1 MADFQTKAKR
11 SFRRATTFSKS
22 HLSRRNENA
31 RGGKSL
37 GERVDHDK
45 WARVAE
51 LDRRRMEAV
60 EALSAG
66 PLKEPVEVED
76 DAGSV
81 AITSA
86 HAVDL
91 IAAGVTFATC
101 GGRFTFASYGAEPRD
116 GYDDA
121 WFFGFFSISSF
132 DEEGEDDRDGDDV
145 PFWMNVLPQRCT
157 LSQFVY
163 AG

>member
-1 MADFQTKAKR
+1 MADFETKRKR
-11 SFRRATTFSKS
+11 SARRATTFSKS

-37 GERVDHDK
+37 GERVDNAK
-45 WARVAE
+45 WARDAE

-60 EALSAG
+60 EALSAR
-66 PLKEPVEVED
+66 PAAEAVPVD
-76 DAGSV
+76 TPA
-81 AITSA
+81 AIKTSA
-86 HAVDL
+86 DALDL

-101 GGRFTFASYGAEPRD
+101 GGRFTFASYGAERD
-116 GYDDA
+116 ASPNAWGY
-121 WFFGFFSISSF
+121 FHSFLSISSF
-132 DEEGEDDRDGDDV
+132 EDEGEDDRDGDDV